1 MFAGLEIQLNA
12 LRNFKLTNWNDVPLG
27 SHVLAESGNGLWRGA
42 ELETWDAT
50 QQCASIVFSADGRRR
65 VDVTTDNLAVAEYAS
80 ASDES
85 SDNNSSDDDDVYEDI
100 SDTEFDDRP
109 PTLGLFMGSVAPSG
123 IQTETVTFAE
133 WETHTRGVASKMM
146 ASMGFREGMGLGKMG
161 QGITQPVKVQM
172 LPSRQSLEFANER
185 QQAKKS
191 GSTENKTGNN
201 GRKKTRGGRR
211 KREKKWAAAQRIA
224 KSKTQEFEDSQ
235 NVFSFIN
242 QQLAAQKGNNELNV
256 RSNGSDFVQ
265 SVGVTVESEKANR
278 RTIVAHE
285 DEIKDLRNKVN
296 KLQQMAARNRKE
308 KVVYEAVGRKL
319 VEAQKTLANAE
330 AMHATT
336 TNAVHSKERE
346 RKWLRF

>member
-12 LRNFKLTNWNDVPLG
+12 LRNFKLTNWKDVPLG

-50 QQCASIVFSADGRRR
+50 QQCASIVFSADGRRQ
-65 VDVTTDNLAVAEYAS
+65 VDVTTDNLAVAEHAS

-85 SDNNSSDDDDVYEDI
+85 TDNSSDDDDVYEDI

-109 PTLGLFMGSVAPSG
+109 PTLGLFMGSVDPSG

-191 GSTENKTGNN
+191 GSTENKSGNN

-211 KREKKWAAAQRIA
+211 KREKKWAAVQRIA

-242 QQLAAQKGNNELNV
+242 QQLASQKGNNELNV
-256 RSNGSDFVQ
+256 RSNGSDFMP
-265 SVGVTVESEKANR
+265 SLGTTVESEKANR

-330 AMHATT
+330 AVHATT
-336 TNAVHSKERE
+336 TNAVQSKERE